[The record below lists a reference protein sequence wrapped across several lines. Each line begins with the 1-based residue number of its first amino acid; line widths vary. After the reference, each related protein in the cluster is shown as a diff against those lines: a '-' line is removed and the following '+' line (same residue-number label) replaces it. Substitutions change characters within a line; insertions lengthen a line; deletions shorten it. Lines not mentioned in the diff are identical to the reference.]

1 MEDWYCLIAKCQSWE
16 FWESTP
22 VSIGNFCLRKMQK
35 ILMSKTF
42 TNSGKEVMCEKCTN
56 KENTHFSKGC
66 RCEQVFTACGLYK
79 GNWWEHIDWSFS
91 SWPESNLNK
100 KHSDVWNGACVLF
113 VFSALLEFAFVNY
126 ASRWEIPILKAFSKL
141 YVTLLTL
148 KSPHS
153 WNRKVRKR
161 WWIIDKET

>member
-79 GNWWEHIDWSFS
+79 GNWWEHIEWSFS

-141 YVTLLTL
+141 YATLLTL
-148 KSPHS
+148 NSPHS
-153 WNRKVRKR
+153 
-161 WWIIDKET
+161 